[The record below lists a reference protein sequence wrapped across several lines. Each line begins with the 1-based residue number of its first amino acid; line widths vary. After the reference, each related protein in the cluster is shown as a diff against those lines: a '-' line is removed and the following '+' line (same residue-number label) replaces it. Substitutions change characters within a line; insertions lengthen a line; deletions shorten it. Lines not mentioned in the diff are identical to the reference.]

1 MVETL
6 DCSDPNG
13 LKKGDKGEKVTLL
26 QKHLRTLGYYVRID
40 GYNLKVDGSYGV
52 YTAKAVTAFQK
63 ATGNKQDGW
72 FGPETCKSLN
82 AKIGV
87 DTSKATSTQQG
98 GGTSGKGTSSQSVPS
113 KVVKPVDPYKVDV
126 KKNVFR
132 SDSANLS
139 IDGIYLIV
147 SNVTFTTEWKA
158 PSWKRIDLMNGGQ
171 YKYLGNVAPR
181 EFSVDC
187 IMTKSEFNKLSN
199 EFYKMLHRECKVVTG
214 LFPSGT
220 YTLEISLAYQ
230 NVRSRKVTLKFTEC
244 I

>member
-1 MVETL
+1 MVETF
-6 DCSDPNG
+6 DCTKTN
-13 LKKGDKGEKVTLL
+13 LKRGAKGSQVTLL
-26 QKHLRTLGYYVRID
+26 QKHLKTLGYYVKIN
-40 GYNLKVDGSYGV
+40 GYTLKVDGVYGQ
-52 YTAKAVTAFQK
+52 YTEKAVKAFQK
-63 ATGNKQDGW
+63 ATGHTPDGW
-72 FGPETCKSLN
+72 FGPKTCKSLN

-87 DTSKATSTQQG
+87 DTTKATST
-98 GGTSGKGTSSQSVPS
+98 TSSKGTSSGSVPS

-132 SDSANLS
+132 SDTSNLS

-147 SNVTFTTEWKA
+147 SNVTFTNEWKA

-187 IMTKSEFNKLSN
+187 IMTKQEFNKLSN
-199 EFYKMLHRECKVVTG
+199 EFYKMLHRECKVVTD

-220 YTLEISLAYQ
+220 YTLDISLSYQ
-230 NVRSRKVTLKFTEC
+230 NVRTRKVTLKFTEC

>member
-6 DCSDPNG
+6 DCSNPNG
-13 LKKGDKGEKVTLL
+13 LKRGAKGEEVTLL
-26 QKHLRTLGYYVRID
+26 QKHLKKLGYYVKID
-40 GYNLKVDGSYGV
+40 GFTLVVDGDYGV
-52 YTAKAVTAFQK
+52 YTEKAVTAFQK

-87 DTSKATSTQQG
+87 DAAKATST
-98 GGTSGKGTSSQSVPS
+98 TSSTSSKGTSSGSVPA

-132 SDSANLS
+132 SDTSNLS

-199 EFYKMLHRECKVVTG
+199 EFYKMLHRECKVVTD

-220 YTLEISLAYQ
+220 YTLDISLAYQ
-230 NVRSRKVTLKFTEC
+230 NVRTRKVTIKFTEC

>member
-6 DCSDPNG
+6 DCSDARG
-13 LKKGDKGEKVTLL
+13 LKRGDKGEKVTLL
-26 QKHLRTLGYYVRID
+26 QTHLKTLGYYVKID
-40 GYNLKVDGSYGV
+40 GYTLKVDGDYGV
-52 YTAKAVTAFQK
+52 YTEKAVKAFQK
-63 ATGNKQDGW
+63 ATGNSQDGW
-72 FGPETCKSLN
+72 FGPVTCKSLN
-82 AKIGV
+82 SKIGV
-87 DTSKATSTQQG
+87 DNAKATSTTSSG
-98 GGTSGKGTSSQSVPS
+98 GSSAKGTSSASVPA

-132 SDSANLS
+132 SDTSNLS

-187 IMTKSEFNKLSN
+187 IMTKAEFNKLSN
-199 EFYKMLHRECKVVTG
+199 EFYKMLHRECKVVTD

-220 YTLEISLAYQ
+220 YTLDISLAYQ
-230 NVRSRKVTLKFTEC
+230 NVRSRKVTIKFTEC

>member
-1 MVETL
+1 MVQTL
-6 DCSDPNG
+6 DCSDARG
-13 LKKGDKGEKVTLL
+13 LKRGDKGEKVTLL
-26 QKHLRTLGYYVRID
+26 QTHLKTLGYYVKID
-40 GYNLKVDGSYGV
+40 GYKLKVDGVYGV
-52 YTAKAVTAFQK
+52 YTEKAVKKFQK
-63 ATGNKQDGW
+63 DTGHSTDGW
-72 FGPETCKSLN
+72 FGPKTCKSLN

-87 DTSKATSTQQG
+87 DTSKATSTSQS
-98 GGTSGKGTSSQSVPS
+98 SGSTATSSKSVPA

-147 SNVTFTTEWKA
+147 SNVTFTNEWKA

-171 YKYLGNVAPR
+171 YKYLGSVAPR

-187 IMTKSEFNKLSN
+187 IMTKSEFNRLSN
-199 EFYKMLHRECKVVTG
+199 EFYKMLHRECKVVTD
-214 LFPSGT
+214 LFPSST
-220 YTLEISLAYQ
+220 YTLDISLAYQ
-230 NVRSRKVTLKFTEC
+230 NVRSRKVTIKFTEC

>member
-6 DCSDPNG
+6 DCSDARG
-13 LKKGDKGEKVTLL
+13 LKRGDKGAKVTLL
-26 QKHLRTLGYYVRID
+26 QKHLKTLGYYVKIN
-40 GYNLKVDGSYGV
+40 GYTLKVDGVYGQ
-52 YTAKAVTAFQK
+52 YTEKAVKAFQK
-63 ATGNKQDGW
+63 ATGHTPDGW
-72 FGPETCKSLN
+72 FGPKTCKSLN

-87 DTSKATSTQQG
+87 DTTKATST
-98 GGTSGKGTSSQSVPS
+98 TSSKGTSSGSVPS

-132 SDSANLS
+132 SDTSNLS

-147 SNVTFTTEWKA
+147 SNVTFTNEWKA

-187 IMTKSEFNKLSN
+187 IMTKGEFNQLSN
-199 EFYKMLHRECKVVTG
+199 EFYKMLHRECKVVTD

-220 YTLEISLAYQ
+220 YTLDISLAYQ

>member
-1 MVETL
+1 MVETF
-6 DCSDPNG
+6 DCKKTS
-13 LKKGDKGEKVTLL
+13 LKRGAKGAQVTLL
-26 QKHLRTLGYYVRID
+26 QTHLKTLGYYVKID
-40 GYNLKVDGSYGV
+40 GYSVKVDGDYGK
-52 YTAKAVTAFQK
+52 YTEKAVKAFQK
-63 ATGNKQDGW
+63 ATGNVQDGW
-72 FGPETCKSLN
+72 FGEQTCKSLN

-87 DTSKATSTQQG
+87 DTAKTTSTPNG
-98 GGTSGKGTSSQSVPS
+98 SGKGTSSGSVPD

-132 SDSANLS
+132 SDTSNLS

-147 SNVTFTTEWKA
+147 SNVTFTNEWKA

-187 IMTKSEFNKLSN
+187 IMTKKEFNKLSN
-199 EFYKMLHRECKVVTG
+199 EFYKMLHRECKVVTD

-220 YTLEISLAYQ
+220 YTLDISLSYQ
-230 NVRSRKVTLKFTEC
+230 NVRTRKVTIKFTEC

>member
-1 MVETL
+1 MVETF
-6 DCSDPNG
+6 DCKKTN
-13 LKKGDKGEKVTLL
+13 LKRGAKGAQVTLL
-26 QKHLRTLGYYVRID
+26 QTHLKTLGYYVKIN
-40 GYNLKVDGSYGV
+40 GYTLKVDGVYGT
-52 YTAKAVTAFQK
+52 YTEKAVKAFQK
-63 ATGNKQDGW
+63 ATGHTPDGW
-72 FGPETCKSLN
+72 FGPKTCKSLN

-87 DTSKATSTQQG
+87 DTAKATST
-98 GGTSGKGTSSQSVPS
+98 TSSKGTSSGSVQA

-132 SDSANLS
+132 SDTSNLS
-139 IDGIYLIV
+139 VDGIYLIV
-147 SNVTFTTEWKA
+147 SNVTFTNEWKA

-187 IMTKSEFNKLSN
+187 IMTKSEFNQLSN
-199 EFYKMLHRECKVVTG
+199 EFYKMLHRECKVVTD

-220 YTLEISLAYQ
+220 YTLDISLAYQ
-230 NVRSRKVTLKFTEC
+230 NVRSRKVTIKFTEC

>member
-1 MVETL
+1 MVKTL
-6 DCSDPNG
+6 DCSDARG
-13 LKKGDKGEKVTLL
+13 LKRGDKGEKVTLL
-26 QKHLRTLGYYVRID
+26 QTHLKTLGYYVKID
-40 GYNLKVDGSYGV
+40 GYKLKVDGVYGV
-52 YTAKAVTAFQK
+52 YTEKAVKKFQK
-63 ATGNKQDGW
+63 DTGHSTDGW
-72 FGPETCKSLN
+72 FGPKTCKSLN

-87 DTSKATSTQQG
+87 DTSKATSTSQS
-98 GGTSGKGTSSQSVPS
+98 SGSNATSSKSVPA

-147 SNVTFTTEWKA
+147 SNVTFTNEWKA

-171 YKYLGNVAPR
+171 YKYLGSVAPR

-187 IMTKSEFNKLSN
+187 IMTKSEFNRLSN
-199 EFYKMLHRECKVVTG
+199 EFYKMLHRECKVVTD
-214 LFPSGT
+214 LFPSST
-220 YTLEISLAYQ
+220 YTLDISLAYQ
-230 NVRSRKVTLKFTEC
+230 NVRSRKVTIKFTEC